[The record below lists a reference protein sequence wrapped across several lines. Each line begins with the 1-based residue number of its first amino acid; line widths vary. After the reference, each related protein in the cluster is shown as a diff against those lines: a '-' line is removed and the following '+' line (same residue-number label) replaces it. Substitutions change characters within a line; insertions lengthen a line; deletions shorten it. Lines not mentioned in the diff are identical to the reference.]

1 MRAIGSGVL
10 AALAV
15 FQPQPTPAPPPGTD
29 VYLIS
34 LSSGLASI
42 KAAVPAAV
50 AIEPGYDNQP
60 AFSPDGSHILLTGN
74 HDGKQMDTYVF
85 DRAARRLSQ
94 LTHTTEG
101 EYSPTFLPSG
111 VGEPGGFSVIRVE
124 ADGTQRLWRF
134 TAKGESPA
142 LVLRDIKPVGYHAW
156 VDADHLALFVLGQ
169 PSTLRLARVSTG
181 IAEIVAGDI
190 GRSLHRV
197 PGLRQV
203 SFIQK
208 EASGEYWVKQIDV
221 DTKAIT
227 PLVRTAEG
235 SSDRDCAWMPD
246 GNTLLMSSGTRI
258 MSWTRGGTTWSEV
271 FDGASHKLGAIS
283 RLAVS
288 PSGDAIAIVV
298 AEPKR

>member
-1 MRAIGSGVL
+1 MRAILSGVL
-10 AALAV
+10 AALAAT
-15 FQPQPTPAPPPGTD
+15 QTQPAPPSGTD
-29 VYLIS
+29 VYLVS
-34 LSSGLASI
+34 FSGGLTSMTAAS
-42 KAAVPAAV
+42 PMPV

-60 AFSPDGSHILLTGN
+60 AFSPDGSRLLLTGN

-85 DRAARRLSQ
+85 DRAAKRLSQ

-101 EYSPTFLPSG
+101 EYSPTFLPAG

-134 TAKGESPA
+134 NGRGESPE
-142 LVLRDIKPVGYHAW
+142 LVLRDVKPVGYHTW

-181 IAEIVAGDI
+181 AAEIVASDV

-197 PGLRQV
+197 PGSRQV
-203 SFIQK
+203 SFVQK
-208 EASGEYWVKQIDV
+208 EPSGEYWVKQIDV
-221 DTKAIT
+221 DSKTIT
-227 PLVRTAEG
+227 PLVRAAEG

-246 GNTLLMSSGTRI
+246 GKTLLMSSGTRI
-258 MSWTRGGTTWSEV
+258 MSWTRGASGWTEV
-271 FDGASHKLGAIS
+271 FDGAAHKLGGIS
-283 RLAVS
+283 RLAIS

>member
-1 MRAIGSGVL
+1 
-10 AALAV
+10 
-15 FQPQPTPAPPPGTD
+15 
-29 VYLIS
+29 
-34 LSSGLASI
+34 ASI

-50 AIEPGYDNQP
+50 AIDPGYDNQP
-60 AFSPDGSHILLTGN
+60 SFSPDGNRILLTGN

-111 VGEPGGFSVIRVE
+111 AGEPGGFSVIRVE
-124 ADGTQRLWRF
+124 PDGTQRLWRF
-134 TAKGESPA
+134 TAKGESPE
-142 LVLRDIKPVGYHAW
+142 LVLRDVKPVGYHAW

-169 PSTLRLARVSTG
+169 PATLRLARVSTG
-181 IAEIVAGDI
+181 AAEVVASDI

-197 PGLRQV
+197 PGSRQV

-208 EASGEYWVKQIDV
+208 ESSGEYWVKQIDI
-221 DTKAIT
+221 DSKAIT

-246 GNTLLMSSGTRI
+246 GKTLLMSSGTKI
-258 MSWTRGGTTWSEV
+258 MSWTGG
-271 FDGASHKLGAIS
+271 GKGRAH
-283 RLAVS
+283 RC
-288 PSGDAIAIVV
+288 
-298 AEPKR
+298 

>member
-1 MRAIGSGVL
+1 MRAILPG
-10 AALAV
+10 ALAMLAI
-15 FQPQPTPAPPPGTD
+15 FQTQPAPAPAGTD
-29 VYLIS
+29 VHLLQFS
-34 LSSGLASI
+34 GGLASL
-42 KAAVPAAV
+42 KSASPSPV

-60 AFSPDGSHILLTGN
+60 AFSPDGDRLLLTGN

-85 DRAARRLSQ
+85 ERGTKRLSL

-111 VGEPGGFSVIRVE
+111 VGEAGGFSVIRVE
-124 ADGTQRLWRF
+124 ADGAQRLWRF
-134 TAKGESPA
+134 NGKGENPE

-169 PSTLRLARVSTG
+169 PATLRLARVSTG
-181 IAEIVAGDI
+181 AAETVASDI

-197 PGLRQV
+197 PGSRLV

-208 EASGEYWVKQIDV
+208 EPSGEYWVKQIDV
-221 DTKAIT
+221 DTKTIT

-246 GNTLLMSSGTRI
+246 GKTLLMSSGAKI
-258 MSWTRGGTTWSEV
+258 VSWSRSASGWTEV
-271 FDGASHKLGAIS
+271 FDGAAHKLRAIS

-288 PSGDAIAIVV
+288 SAGDAIAIVV
-298 AEPKR
+298 PEPQR